1 MSISAVG
8 FLFENK
14 GFKKKNYTCSIHKVL
29 PEGGYSRNI
38 IYSPDSKKSNLSLIS
53 NVEARLDIMNSIN
66 KIKHSPAGDKFIGAT
81 VKDGV
86 KETEIH
92 SLLSDKLY
100 AVRTKNEYGQNKLRL
115 LNKDKTQQVL
125 AQNLSAII

>member
-14 GFKKKNYTCSIHKVL
+14 GFKTKNYTCSIHKVL
-29 PEGGYSRNI
+29 PEGGYSRNL
-38 IYSPDSKKSNLSLIS
+38 IYSPDSKKSNLALIS
-53 NVEARLDIMNSIN
+53 EVEARLDIINSIN

-81 VKDGV
+81 IKDGI

-92 SLLSDKLY
+92 SILSDKLF
-100 AVRTKNEYGQNKLRL
+100 AVRTKNEDGKNKLRL
-115 LNKDKTQQVL
+115 LGKDKTQQVL
-125 AQNLSAII
+125 AKNLNTII

>member
-14 GFKKKNYTCSIHKVL
+14 GLKNKQYKCSIHKVL
-29 PEGGYSRNI
+29 PEGGYSRNL
-38 IYSPDSKKSNLSLIS
+38 IYSPDSRKSNLSLIS
-53 NVEARLDIMNSIN
+53 DVEARLDIINAVN
-66 KIKHSPAGDKFIGAT
+66 KIKSNPTGDKFIGAT

-92 SLLSDKLY
+92 SILSDKLY
-100 AVRTKNEYGQNKLRL
+100 AVRTKNEEGKNKLQL
-115 LNKDKTQQVL
+115 LGKDKTQQVL
-125 AQNLSAII
+125 AKNLSAII

>member
-14 GFKKKNYTCSIHKVL
+14 GFKNKNYVCSIHKVL
-29 PEGGYSRNI
+29 PEGGYSRNL
-38 IYSPDSKKSNLSLIS
+38 IYSPDSKKSNLSIIS
-53 NVEARLDIMNSIN
+53 DVEARLDIINSIN
-66 KIKHSPAGDKFIGAT
+66 KIKNNPTGDKFIGAT

-92 SLLSDKLY
+92 AIFSDALY
-100 AVRTKNEYGQNKLRL
+100 AVRTKNEEGKNKLRI
-115 LNKDKTQQVL
+115 LNLDKTQKVL
-125 AQNLSAII
+125 AKNLSAII

>member
-14 GFKKKNYTCSIHKVL
+14 GFKKKNYTCSIHTVL
-29 PEGGYSRNI
+29 PDGGYSRNM
-38 IYSPDSKKSNLSLIS
+38 IYSPDSNKSNLSFIS
-53 NVEARLDIMNSIN
+53 NVEGRLDIINSIN
-66 KIKHSPAGDKFIGAT
+66 KIKDNPVGDKFIGAT
-81 VKDGV
+81 VKDGI

-100 AVRTKNEYGQNKLRL
+100 AVRTKDIDGKNKLRVL
-115 LNKDKTQQVL
+115 GKDKTQEVL
-125 AQNLSAII
+125 AKNLSTII

>member
-14 GFKKKNYTCSIHKVL
+14 GLKNKQYTCSIHKVL

-38 IYSPDSKKSNLSLIS
+38 IYSPDTKKSNLSFIS
-53 NVEARLDIMNSIN
+53 DVEARLDIINAVN
-66 KIKHSPAGDKFIGAT
+66 KIKNNPTGDKFIGAT
-81 VKDGV
+81 VKDGI

-92 SLLSDKLY
+92 AILSDKLF
-100 AVRTKNEYGQNKLRL
+100 AVRTKNEEGRNKLRI

-125 AQNLSAII
+125 AKNLNAII

>member
-14 GFKKKNYTCSIHKVL
+14 GLKNKNYTCSIHKVL
-29 PEGGYSRNI
+29 PEGGYSRNL
-38 IYSPDSKKSNLSLIS
+38 IYSPDSKKSNIS
-53 NVEARLDIMNSIN
+53 FISDVEARLDIINAVN
-66 KIKHSPAGDKFIGAT
+66 KIKNNPTGDKFIGAT
-81 VKDGV
+81 VKDGI

-100 AVRTKNEYGQNKLRL
+100 AVRTKNAEGKNSLKLL
-115 LNKDKTQQVL
+115 GKDKTQQVL
-125 AQNLSAII
+125 AQNLSEII

>member
-14 GFKKKNYTCSIHKVL
+14 GLKNKHYTCSIHKVL
-29 PEGGYSRNI
+29 PEGGYSRNM
-38 IYSPDSKKSNLSLIS
+38 IYSPDTKKSNLSFIS
-53 NVEARLDIMNSIN
+53 DVEARLDIINAVN
-66 KIKHSPAGDKFIGAT
+66 KIKNNPAGDKFIGAT
-81 VKDGV
+81 VKDGI

-92 SLLSDKLY
+92 AVLSDKLF
-100 AVRTKNEYGQNKLRL
+100 AVRTKNEEGRNKLRI

-125 AQNLSAII
+125 AKNLNTII